1 MISTIE
7 EEYDE
12 LFGKRRRRK
21 SKKRKV
27 RQLPTRISRRP
38 SAIRRGNFPGYR
50 KRSQT
55 KKSSYTIKP
64 TQYSASRKA
73 SGTKIV
79 TTPRRQPIPKEK
91 LIVPFPPGAAASS
104 PATPSV
110 VKQPVV
116 IKTPKTVA
124 PIRPMQPKESVP
136 KQTGPLSKITKANPG
151 LKPTLVKGNNTK
163 KRKPEVVADK
173 KKATTKQPKH
183 KQFDDTDRP
192 INPGNDSEP
201 DTKPENRPSK
211 GNKALKV
218 AGWVAGTI
226 LVAGLIRH
234 YLILPN
240 IKDQYNHAT
249 GPYKRNRGN

>member
-12 LFGKRRRRK
+12 LFGKRRRKK
-21 SKKRKV
+21 SKKRRV
-27 RQLPTRISRRP
+27 RQLPTRISRTP

-73 SGTKIV
+73 SGTK
-79 TTPRRQPIPKEK
+79 TAAKPQRRPIPAEK
-91 LIVPFPPGAAASS
+91 LIVPFPSGAATSS
-104 PATPSV
+104 PAKPSV
-110 VKQPVV
+110 AKQPVV
-116 IKTPKTVA
+116 LKAPKTVA
-124 PIRPMQPKESVP
+124 PIRPVQPRESMP

-151 LKPTLVKGNNTK
+151 LKPTLVKVSNTK

-183 KQFDDTDRP
+183 KQYEDADRP
-192 INPGNDSEP
+192 IKPGDDGEP
-201 DTKPENRPSK
+201 VAKPENRTSK
-211 GNKALKV
+211 GNKALIMAGSV
-218 AGWVAGTI
+218 AGFI
-226 LVAGLIRH
+226 LIAGLVRH

-240 IKDQYNHAT
+240 IKDE
-249 GPYKRNRGN
+249 